1 MFLPLLKHWIKLRK
15 RKYADGEIMKKGDYI
30 WIAALAAC
38 IMILVIP
45 SSREVFMTFSK
56 LHPYVAGFIKFFIL
70 ATMGDLLG
78 TRFVKGNYVIPK
90 GVVYRAMVWGF
101 MGMMISLV
109 FTVYMEGAGAAQ
121 RAGILPLKNSNF
133 SQAFFG
139 STIMNLT
146 FGPMLMAFHK
156 FMDLLIDLKYENVKN
171 VTLSKLVDKVDWHT
185 LVEFSFARACVF
197 FWIPAHTIV
206 FLLPNQYRVLASA
219 FLSIA
224 LGILIAISKKEKSV
238 KTV

>member
-1 MFLPLLKHWIKLRK
+1 
-15 RKYADGEIMKKGDYI
+15 MKKGDYI
-30 WIAALAAC
+30 WTAVLAAC
-38 IMILVIP
+38 ILILVIP
-45 SSREVFMTFSK
+45 SSREAFMIFSK
-56 LHPYVAGFIKFFIL
+56 SHPYLAGFIKFFIL

-78 TRFVKGNYVIPK
+78 TRYVKGDYVIPK
-90 GVVYRAMVWGF
+90 GVVYRALVWGF

-121 RAGILPLKNSNF
+121 KAGILPLQGSNF

-139 STIMNLT
+139 SAIMNLT

-156 FMDLLIDLKYENVKN
+156 FMDLFIDMKYENVKN
-171 VTLSKLVDKVDWHT
+171 VTLSRLVDRVDWHT
-185 LVEFSFARACVF
+185 LVEFSFAKACVF

-206 FLLPNQYRVLASA
+206 FLLPSQYRVLASA

-224 LGILIAISKKEKSV
+224 LGIIIAISKKDKPV

>member
-1 MFLPLLKHWIKLRK
+1 
-15 RKYADGEIMKKGDYI
+15 MKKGDYI
-30 WIAALAAC
+30 WTAVLAAC
-38 IMILVIP
+38 ILILVIP
-45 SSREVFMTFSK
+45 SSREAFMIFSK
-56 LHPYVAGFIKFFIL
+56 SHPYLAGFIKFFIL

-78 TRFVKGNYVIPK
+78 TRYVKGDYVIPK
-90 GVVYRAMVWGF
+90 GLVYRALVWGF

-121 RAGILPLKNSNF
+121 KAGILPLQGSNF

-139 STIMNLT
+139 SAIMNLT

-156 FMDLLIDLKYENVKN
+156 FMDLFIDMKYENVKN
-171 VTLSKLVDKVDWHT
+171 VTLSRLVDRVDWHT
-185 LVEFSFARACVF
+185 LVEFSFAKACVF

-206 FLLPNQYRVLASA
+206 FLLPSQYRVLASA
-219 FLSIA
+219 FLSIV
-224 LGILIAISKKEKSV
+224 LGIIIAISKKDKPV